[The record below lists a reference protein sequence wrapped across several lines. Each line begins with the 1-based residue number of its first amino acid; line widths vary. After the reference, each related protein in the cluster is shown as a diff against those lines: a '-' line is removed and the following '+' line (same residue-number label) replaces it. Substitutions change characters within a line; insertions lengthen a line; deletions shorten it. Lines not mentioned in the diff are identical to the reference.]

1 MDLQLTD
8 KIAII
13 TGGTRGI
20 GAGIARVLAAEGV
33 HLALAYRSDT
43 EGALSFTR
51 ELTEQYGI
59 QAHAIKAD
67 VTIPEE
73 VEAFYQKALALFPTV
88 HILINNAA
96 GGTPENTPMEELSF
110 DQWQACMN
118 GCLSHVFTMSQAFVR
133 ECKSPPMADISSMFP
148 QKQPST
154 APVTIKYHTPRP
166 RALSQ
171 P

>member
-1 MDLQLTD
+1 MNLQLTD

-73 VEAFYQKALALFPTV
+73 VEALRKAVNFGLAN
-88 HILINNAA
+88 IS
-96 GGTPENTPMEELSF
+96 EEES
-110 DQWQACMN
+110 
-118 GCLSHVFTMSQAFVR
+118 GI
-133 ECKSPPMADISSMFP
+133 EK
-148 QKQPST
+148 
-154 APVTIKYHTPRP
+154 
-166 RALSQ
+166 
-171 P
+171 

>member
-1 MDLQLTD
+1 MNLQLTD

-33 HLALAYRSDT
+33 PSGVGLPFRYRR
-43 EGALSFTR
+43 GAPLYR

-110 DQWQACMN
+110 DQWKACMN
-118 GCLSHVFTMSQAFVR
+118 GCLSHVFTMSQAFVK
-133 ECKSPPMADISSMFP
+133 ECKKSAHGGPYRQCFRKSSLP
-148 QKQPST
+148 QRQ
-154 APVTIKYHTPRP
+154 
-166 RALSQ
+166 SQ
-171 P
+171 

>member
-1 MDLQLTD
+1 MNLQLTD

-43 EGALSFTR
+43 EGALRFTR

-67 VTIPEE
+67 VTIRKKWRLSTKRHSPS
-73 VEAFYQKALALFPTV
+73 FP
-88 HILINNAA
+88 
-96 GGTPENTPMEELSF
+96 PS
-110 DQWQACMN
+110 
-118 GCLSHVFTMSQAFVR
+118 
-133 ECKSPPMADISSMFP
+133 IS
-148 QKQPST
+148 
-154 APVTIKYHTPRP
+154 
-166 RALSQ
+166 
-171 P
+171 